1 MGPHSVL
8 SLMFASV
15 VITLAHE
22 DVYSIKYTTEN
33 FSQEVGKKNHFV
45 MFYAPWCGHCQKFS
59 PKWEQLAEMLNEDD
73 TNNIKIAKVDCTTD
87 SEVCSEQDITGY
99 PTLKFYKVGDS
110 EGVRFRGTRDLPS
123 ITNFINE
130 QLREGDES
138 HTEEAVSDEA
148 TAVDGL
154 TELTEDNFH
163 KHVKSG
169 KHFIKFYAPW
179 CGHCQKLAP
188 AWEQLA
194 KTLELDNE
202 VTVGKVDCT
211 QHRSV
216 CNDFDVKGYPT
227 LLWIENGAKV
237 DKYQGDRSHVDLKQY
252 VNKMLGSEKTEGA
265 TPKEAASDADLP
277 SGEVT
282 GDNFKSTIESGI
294 SFVKFYA
301 PWCGHC
307 KRLAPVWDSLREK
320 LVSRPEV
327 KVLKV
332 DCTLEV
338 NKQLCND
345 EEIEGFPSLNLYQNG
360 EKIASYS
367 GSRSLED
374 LQDFLLKH
382 TPRDEL

>member
-1 MGPHSVL
+1 
-8 SLMFASV
+8 
-15 VITLAHE
+15 
-22 DVYSIKYTTEN
+22 
-33 FSQEVGKKNHFV
+33 

-130 QLREGDES
+130 QLREGDETN
-138 HTEEAVSDEA
+138 TEEATSNES

-188 AWEQLA
+188 TWEQLA

-252 VNKMLGSEKTEGA
+252 VNKMLGTEKTERA
-265 TPKEAASDADLP
+265 SPKPAASDADLP

-294 SFVKFYA
+294 AFVKFYA

-307 KRLAPVWDSLREK
+307 KRLSPVWDSLREK

-374 LQDFLLKH
+374 LQEFLLKH